1 MLNAV
6 APLTGAWIEIF
17 TQAEVANTKESLPS
31 RERGLKLEIDG
42 SYGTHSRVA
51 PLTGVWIEIDI
62 AEAYGVNEAV
72 APLTGA
78 WIEIQE

>member
-1 MLNAV
+1 MIRTSLPSRERGLKSV
-6 APLTGAWIEIF
+6 SLLRELQVPP
-17 TQAEVANTKESLPS
+17 SLPS